1 MRKVFIL
8 FVVSVLM
15 GACAPEAP
23 ERIQGVVAL
32 GPNSINYELSGK
44 GKTLV
49 LIHGGGVNLRMWDRQ
64 VNALEDEFQILR
76 YDIRGH
82 GGSSFEDNSPPDV
95 EDLISLTTEL
105 GIESFYLG
113 GLSLGGILATDFTLA
128 YPNKVEKL
136 ILFSPGLSGVQE
148 QDTTYLKPL
157 MEMVQAMQEGNNEQ
171 AVETIVDMTFKGK
184 RAHRVEGFEEEQDYL
199 RETFASYM
207 LSPSSARAIQLITPA
222 PLTRLR
228 DIQCP
233 TLIIEGKQDLDYMAK
248 NVQILHDSIPQSS
261 LLELANAGH
270 MVNVEA
276 EEEVN
281 KAIREFLKE

>member
-1 MRKVFIL
+1 MKKLTIL
-8 FVVSVLM
+8 FIFSLLIA
-15 GACAPEAP
+15 ACTPGIP
-23 ERIQGVVAL
+23 ERIQGAATL

-49 LIHGGGVNLRMWDRQ
+49 LIHGGGVDYRMWDRQ
-64 VNALEDEFQILR
+64 IDAWENEFQILR

-82 GGSSFEDNSPPDV
+82 GESTFEDNGPPDV
-95 EDLISLTTEL
+95 EDLISLSNEL
-105 GIESFYLG
+105 GIEKFSLA

-136 ILFSPGLSGVQE
+136 ILLSPGLSGVQE

-157 MEMVQAMQEGNNEQ
+157 KEMVQALQEGNNEK
-171 AVETIVDMTFKGK
+171 AIESIVDMTFKGK
-184 RAHRVEGFEEEQDYL
+184 RNERVKGFEEEQDYL
-199 RETFASYM
+199 RETFANYM
-207 LSPSSARAIQLITPA
+207 ASPNSARPIQLINPA
-222 PLTRLR
+222 PLNRLR

-248 NVQILHDSIPQSS
+248 NAQILHDSIPNSS
-261 LLELANAGH
+261 LIELPNAGH

-276 EEEVN
+276 EAEVN
-281 KAIREFLKE
+281 NAIRDFLKK

>member
-1 MRKVFIL
+1 MKKLTIL
-8 FVVSVLM
+8 FIFSLLIA
-15 GACAPEAP
+15 ACTPGIP
-23 ERIQGVVAL
+23 ERIQGAATL

-49 LIHGGGVNLRMWDRQ
+49 LIHGGGVDYRMWDRQ
-64 VNALEDEFQILR
+64 IDAWENEFQILR

-82 GGSSFEDNSPPDV
+82 GESTFEDNGPPDV
-95 EDLISLTTEL
+95 EDLISLSNEL
-105 GIESFYLG
+105 GIEKFSLA

-136 ILFSPGLSGVQE
+136 ILLSPGLSGVQE

-157 MEMVQAMQEGNNEQ
+157 KEMVQALQEGNNEK
-171 AVETIVDMTFKGK
+171 AIESIVDMTFKGK
-184 RAHRVEGFEEEQDYL
+184 RNERVKGFEEEQDYL
-199 RETFASYM
+199 RETFANYM
-207 LSPSSARAIQLITPA
+207 ASPNSARPIQLINPA
-222 PLTRLR
+222 PLNRLR

-248 NVQILHDSIPQSS
+248 NVQILHDSIPNSS
-261 LLELANAGH
+261 LIELPNAGH

-276 EEEVN
+276 ETEVN
-281 KAIREFLKE
+281 NVIRDFLKK